1 MTCCTS
7 PDVNLAEEVKFR
19 PIECDRR
26 LCGDFSLRRTNLPA
40 NADELLRRFRARA
53 CPGSAG
59 FCYSRLGI
67 RSGSDPARNFVTSSP
82 ARAQHAAAA
91 RLPRAGVFK
100 GRRCC
105 PAGHRLAPHTTRA
118 RRNEKVGFDVQ
129 QPSQS

>member
-53 CPGSAG
+53 LPRVSGFLLFSAWNPLRERPCAQFRYFFSGAGAARGGSEVATG
-59 FCYSRLGI
+59 RCFQGPAMLS
-67 RSGSDPARNFVTSSP
+67 SGSPACP
-82 ARAQHAAAA
+82 PHDARSA
-91 RLPRAGVFK
+91 K
-100 GRRCC
+100 
-105 PAGHRLAPHTTRA
+105 
-118 RRNEKVGFDVQ
+118 
-129 QPSQS
+129 

>member
-40 NADELLRRFRARA
+40 NVRTSCCGGFARAR

-59 FCYSRLGI
+59 FCYSRHPL
-67 RSGSDPARNFVTSSP
+67 RERPCDKAFEVQSEY
-82 ARAQHAAAA
+82 ARAGYERYVAHASK
-91 RLPRAGVFK
+91 LGELYTD
-100 GRRCC
+100 
-105 PAGHRLAPHTTRA
+105 LAKEAFRPYQSLS
-118 RRNEKVGFDVQ
+118 RN
-129 QPSQS
+129 